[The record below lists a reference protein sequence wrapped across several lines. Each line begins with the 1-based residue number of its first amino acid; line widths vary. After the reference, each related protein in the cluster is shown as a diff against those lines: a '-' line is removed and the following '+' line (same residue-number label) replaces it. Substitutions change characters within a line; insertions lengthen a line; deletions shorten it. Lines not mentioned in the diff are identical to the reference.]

1 MPNYQPVASGD
12 LSNKVALIGKASSP
26 KISFAIAKSF

>member
-1 MPNYQPVASGD
+1 